1 MKKEKL
7 ALAFALLNF
16 DNLLETESMIKQ
28 KYVTE
33 QEIDKVRLKK
43 DDIIKKMI
51 KYIEHQAGN
60 KHSEKNLKDLL
71 EVFSLMVNQ
80 SSSKRREIQDI
91 FNSNRATEMVLQLL
105 SSNQQYE
112 ATFFNSLM
120 NFCNA
125 MLSGKNKKVQKTIFK
140 YFKIYRQTEK
150 TFSRLSVSITEFTVR
165 LKEGARRSPQFTQS
179 ILTCSEV
186 LRFIVLCCE
195 GHYTEMQNYF
205 RTQSNLAVQHNFLKE
220 IVDLMSALASNLSKD
235 LFEPMMLAFDAL
247 IELVQGPNRP
257 NQDFLL
263 KGPILE
269 LLSNLLMH
277 TGGQQKTKMV
287 QGKEDLLTRELS
299 VWETRR
305 MKYKVIT
312 LLQGLCELTDNP
324 TRVFGRFSKFFPIFL
339 MLIYLEECYMDYKR
353 VYGTQELVLHSLNK
367 VVSDNSSTTK
377 HKMISTSQ

>member
-80 SSSKRREIQDI
+80 SSSNRREIQDI

-220 IVDLMSALASNLSKD
+220 IVDLMSALASNLSND

-277 TGGQQKTKMV
+277 T
-287 QGKEDLLTRELS
+287 
-299 VWETRR
+299 
-305 MKYKVIT
+305 
-312 LLQGLCELTDNP
+312 
-324 TRVFGRFSKFFPIFL
+324 
-339 MLIYLEECYMDYKR
+339 
-353 VYGTQELVLHSLNK
+353 
-367 VVSDNSSTTK
+367 
-377 HKMISTSQ
+377 